1 MENTEK
7 YITFLI
13 LMQKQNKNGKIV
25 SYKIKF
31 IDSIRFMASLLSR
44 LADNFAKGLWKG
56 KWENYKYN
64 LGYAAFKNNTL
75 TFKYLECNKNFE

>member
-44 LADNFAKGLWKG
+44 LADNFAKGL
-56 KWENYKYN
+56 
-64 LGYAAFKNNTL
+64 
-75 TFKYLECNKNFE
+75 